1 MGGIGGIRA
10 VIFDI
15 DDTLFPST
23 EFSERARLNASRAM
37 VEAGLSATPEKVF
50 DALANIVAKKGSNYA
65 HHFDDLC
72 KKFGCPD
79 NDRVVAAGIVAYHN
93 TKASIQ
99 PFPETVR
106 TLLALRD
113 KGYLLAVASEGQ
125 AVKQWDKLIRLGLD
139 HMFHRVFVTNEKC
152 AGKDAA
158 FYKKIA
164 KTLKLPPSQILMVGN
179 NPSKD
184 IAPARQAGFAT
195 AFIRV
200 GRRAREKCGADID
213 IARLDGLLSAV

>member
-1 MGGIGGIRA
+1 MGGISGIKA
-10 VIFDI
+10 VIFDM

-23 EFSERARLNASRAM
+23 EFSERARRNASRAM
-37 VEAGLSATPEKVF
+37 VEAGLAATPEKVF
-50 DALANIVAKKGSNYA
+50 IELAKIVAKKGSNYE

-79 NDRVVAAGIVAYHN
+79 RDRVVAAGIVAYHN

-106 TLLALRD
+106 TLLTLRD
-113 KGYLLAVASEGQ
+113 AGYVLAVASEGQ

-139 HMFHRVFVTNEKC
+139 HMFHHVFVTNAKC
-152 AGKDAA
+152 AGKNKA
-158 FYKKIA
+158 FYAKIA
-164 KTLKLPPSQILMVGN
+164 KSLRIPASQMLMVGN

-184 IAPARQAGFAT
+184 IAPANQAGFRT
-195 AFIRV
+195 ARIRV
-200 GRRAREKCGADID
+200 GRWTREKCGADLD
-213 IARLDGLLSAV
+213 IARLDGLLSAL